1 MKIKFDEELNIN
13 GVDFWIVSEVHI
25 PEYDSSENGSYWG
38 GSFVQETIE
47 LGEPELLDL
56 TVIAWSEEDQ
66 GYENEIS
73 DKNIIKQAKE
83 WVELESLRRVE

>member
-13 GVDFWIVSEVHI
+13 GEDFWIIAEVYI
-25 PEYDSSENGSYWG
+25 PVYGITENGSYWG
-38 GSFVQETIE
+38 GSFEQEVIE
-47 LGEPELLDL
+47 LGEPELMDL
-56 TVIAWSEEDQ
+56 TVIAWSEKDQ

>member
-13 GVDFWIVSEVHI
+13 GVDFWIIAEVYI
-25 PEYDSSENGSYWG
+25 PEYTSSESGRYWG
-38 GSFVQETIE
+38 TSFVQQTIE
-47 LGEPELLDL
+47 LGEPKLIDV

-73 DKNIIKQAKE
+73 DKTIIKQAKE